1 MFANSGD
8 PDHMQHCAASD
19 QGCHCLSM
27 FYKKDASI
35 TPRLCLFIVC
45 FVMSLPVYANTH
57 TKTNKTK
64 SWLRFQNKWNST
76 GL

>member
-1 MFANSGD
+1 MLANSGD

-19 QGCHCLSM
+19 QGLHCLSM
-27 FYKKDASI
+27 SYKKDTRN

-45 FVMSLPVYANTH
+45 FVMSLPIDASTH
-57 TKTNKTK
+57 TKTNK
-64 SWLRFQNKWNST
+64 SWLRFQNKWNSP